1 VNTLFN
7 EDDVTRFYHYLGH
20 HPDEWTEIRAI
31 EWTPDKKG
39 QIERT
44 WVNNE
49 KDFTD
54 FCRKWNQKRHLY
66 AGVNP
71 RNAQGGTTQDVSR
84 VTGIPFDIDSQREKG
99 YEKDAATDQ
108 EVTEA
113 YKQLEQM
120 LKLIKEKGYDEPY
133 IDFSGNGFRVI
144 QKVDMPITDHKKAE
158 EKLKAY
164 FMEYKIHIPTLDS
177 IYDIPR
183 IIKVPGTWSIK
194 GENTEA
200 RPHRIAKIRN
210 IGSSEPD
217 QKLKQH
223 IYSLQTQ
230 EPEPEETPEQQ
241 TDITEE
247 TLKKLTQAQKNKDIQ
262 DLYNGDWEKYG
273 EGKPKWS
280 RSEAES
286 SLIYRLF
293 FYGLTKTEAAHV
305 MRGCKIGKWQESGES
320 YRKNTI
326 DKAYKAYLDNPYRFF
341 DQKDFIPKR
350 LAEEILETNKF
361 MATSE
366 NSELWT
372 YHPEQG
378 IWKPDGTQKLQE
390 TTLNK
395 LKNMWKSYHTN
406 ETEKYIRYSN
416 YVDITEIGGPKNLI
430 VLKNGVLNLD
440 THKLEPFNHKIKAI
454 TAINAD
460 YNPDTDCPLIK
471 KFISEV
477 VNPIDIQKIFQIIGY
492 CLYKSYPLANIFIFT
507 GTGRNG
513 KSVLIKLIS
522 TFLGKDNISS
532 VDIQNLTDESF
543 RSPELY
549 GKLANI
555 NGDLPSKPIKDTGLI
570 KKCTGQDPLT
580 VAKKHKDPFQFYNH
594 AKLLFAANDI
604 PKTYDNSDAMHR
616 RLDVIDFPNKFDTN
630 DPKTDPELI
639 YKLITPEELSG
650 LLNESLRELKI
661 LLETGSFHNEKEIDV
676 RRLDY
681 IRRTDPVQ
689 YFGIK
694 YLKQNMDPE
703 HHIERQTLYNYYVE
717 MCRALEVVPTNSSWF
732 SRNIRRY
739 VTFLDEGWVGK
750 ETVWRGASVD
760 LEALHVLTSKEY
772 SSTKPTKTISSL
784 LMVSM
789 EEEKETIAPTVEK
802 KKNNGLGDPGGHV
815 SMQTK
820 REECLRCV
828 RSGLDTV
835 EKIAEKMGISREG
848 VDGLLKV
855 LARDNMIYCLR
866 PGVWGVV

>member
-1 VNTLFN
+1 MFN
-7 EDDVTRFYHYLGH
+7 EDDVRSFYLYLGH
-20 HPDEWTEIRAI
+20 HPEEWTEIRAI
-31 EWTPDKKG
+31 EWTPDAKG

-49 KDFTD
+49 KDFIE
-54 FCRKWNQKRHLY
+54 FCRKWNQKRHIY

-71 RNAQGGTTQDVSR
+71 RNKQGGTTQDVSR
-84 VTGIPFDIDSQREKG
+84 VTGIPFDIDSQRKKG
-99 YEKDAATDQ
+99 CEKDAATDQ

-120 LKLIKEKGYDEPY
+120 LKLIKEKGYNEPY
-133 IDFSGNGFRVI
+133 IDFSGNGFRII

-158 EKLKAY
+158 KKLKAY
-164 FMEYKIHIPTLDS
+164 FMEYKNHIPILDS
-177 IYDIPR
+177 IFDIPR

-194 GENTEA
+194 GQNTEE
-200 RPHRIAKIRN
+200 RPHRMAKIRN
-210 IGSSEPD
+210 IGPTEPD
-217 QKLKQH
+217 QNLKQH
-223 IYSLQTQ
+223 ILNINIQNIET
-230 EPEPEETPEQQ
+230 EETPEQQ

-247 TLKKLTQAQKNKDIQ
+247 TLKKLARAQKNKDIQ
-262 DLYNGDWEKYG
+262 DLYNGDWEKYA
-273 EGKPKWS
+273 EGKLKWS

-293 FYGLTKTEAAHV
+293 FYGLTKNEAAHV
-305 MRGCKIGKWQESGES
+305 MRNCKIGKWQESGES
-320 YRKNTI
+320 YKKNTI
-326 DKAYKAYLDNPYRFF
+326 EKAYKTYLDNPYRFF
-341 DQKDFIPKR
+341 DKKDFIPKR
-350 LAEEILETNKF
+350 LAEEILQENKF

-366 NSELWT
+366 KSELWV
-372 YHPEQG
+372 YHTDKG
-378 IWKPDGTQKLQE
+378 IWKTDGTQQLQE
-390 TTLNK
+390 ITLNK
-395 LKNMWKSYHTN
+395 LKNMWKSYHTS

-416 YVDITEIGGPKNLI
+416 YVNVTEIGGPKNLV

-440 THKLEPFNHKIKAI
+440 TQQLEPFNPNIKAI
-454 TAINAD
+454 SAIPIEHNTEA
-460 YNPDTDCPLIK
+460 NCPKIK

-477 VNPIDIQKIFQIIGY
+477 VNPKDIQKIFQIIGY

-507 GTGRNG
+507 GNGRNG
-513 KSVLIKLIS
+513 KSVLIKLITS
-522 TFLGKDNISS
+522 FLGEDNISS

-594 AKLLFAANDI
+594 AKLIFAANNI

-616 RLDVIDFPNKFDTN
+616 RLDVIDFPNKFDTDN
-630 DPKTDPELI
+630 PKTDPELI
-639 YKLITPEELSG
+639 QKLITSGELSG
-650 LLNESLRELKI
+650 LLNESLKELKI
-661 LLETGSFHNEKEIDV
+661 LLDTGTFHNEKSIDA
-676 RRLDY
+676 RRIDY

-689 YFGIK
+689 YFGMQ
-694 YLKQNMDPE
+694 YLIQNMDPE

-760 LEALHVLTSKEY
+760 FEALHELTMKEY
-772 SSTKPTKTISSL
+772 SFTKTTKPISTL
-784 LMVSM
+784 FMGVVR
-789 EEEKETIAPTVEK
+789 EEKENSVPTVEK
-802 KKNNGLGDPGGHV
+802 KKNIGLGDLGGHV

-820 REECLRCV
+820 REECLKHV

-835 EKIAEKMGISREG
+835 EKISDKMEISHEG
-848 VDGLLKV
+848 VEGLLQV
-855 LARDNMIYCLR
+855 LARDNMVYSLR
-866 PGVWGVV
+866 PGVWGTI

>member
-1 VNTLFN
+1 MFN
-7 EDDVTRFYHYLGH
+7 ENDIRNFYHYLGH
-20 HPDEWTEIRAI
+20 HPDEYTEIRAI
-31 EWTPDKKG
+31 EWTPDTKG

-49 KDFTD
+49 KDFTA
-54 FCRKWNQKRHLY
+54 FCKKWNHKRHLY

-71 RNAQGGTTQDVSR
+71 RSTTSGTTTDVPR
-84 VTGIPFDIDSQREKG
+84 ITGIPFDIDSQREPG
-99 YEKDAATDQ
+99 HEKDAATDQ
-108 EVTEA
+108 EITEA

-120 LKLIKEKGYDEPY
+120 LKLIKEKGFNEPY

-144 QKVDMPITDHKKAE
+144 QKVDIQITDHKKAE
-158 EKLKAY
+158 TKLKAY
-164 FMEYKIHIPTLDS
+164 FMEYKIHVPTLDS
-177 IYDIPR
+177 IFDIPR

-194 GENTEA
+194 GPNTEE
-200 RPHRIAKIRN
+200 RPHRMAKIRT
-210 IGSSEPD
+210 IGSTESD

-223 IYSLQTQ
+223 ILNIKIQDIETE
-230 EPEPEETPEQQ
+230 EPTEQQ
-241 TDITEE
+241 HEITEE

-262 DLYNGDWEKYG
+262 DLYNGNWEKYG

-293 FYGLTKTEAAHV
+293 FYGLTKNEVTHV
-305 MRGCKIGKWQESGES
+305 MSGCKIGKWQESGES
-320 YRKNTI
+320 YRKNTLNN
-326 DKAYKAYLDNPYRFF
+326 AYKAYLDNPYRFF
-341 DQKDFIPKR
+341 DKKDFIPKR
-350 LAEEILETNKF
+350 LAEEILQENKF

-366 NSELWT
+366 KSDLWT
-372 YHPEQG
+372 YHPEKG
-378 IWKPDGTQKLQE
+378 IWKTDGTQQLQKI
-390 TTLNK
+390 TINK

-406 ETEKYIRYSN
+406 ETEKYIRFSN
-416 YVDITEIGGPKNLI
+416 YINITEIGGPKHLI
-430 VLKNGVLNLD
+430 VLKNGVLNLE
-440 THKLEPFNHKIKAI
+440 TYKLETFNPNIKAI
-454 TAINAD
+454 SAIPVE
-460 YNPDTDCPLIK
+460 YKPDTDCPKIK
-471 KFISEV
+471 KFLTEV
-477 VNPIDIQKIFQIIGY
+477 VETDDIQKIFQIIGY

-522 TFLGKDNISS
+522 SFLGEDNISS

-616 RLDVIDFPNKFDTN
+616 RLDIIDFPNKFDSDN
-630 DPKTDPELI
+630 PKTDPELI

-650 LLNESLRELKI
+650 LLNESLKELRI
-661 LLETGSFHNEKEIDV
+661 LLENGAFHNEKDIDT
-676 RRLDY
+676 RRVDY

-689 YFGIK
+689 YFGMQ

-703 HHIERQTLYNYYVE
+703 HYIGRQTLYNYYVE
-717 MCRALEVVPTNSSWF
+717 MCRALNKIPTNSSWF

-739 VTFLDEGWVGK
+739 VAFLDEGWVGK
-750 ETVWRGASVD
+750 ETVWRGISVD

-772 SSTKPTKTISSL
+772 DPTKTTKTISSL

-789 EEEKETIAPTVEK
+789 ENEKETSIPTEGK
-802 KKNNGLGDPGGHV
+802 KKNNGLGELGGHI
-815 SMQTK
+815 SLETK
-820 REECLRCV
+820 RKECLTLL

-835 EKIAEKMGISREG
+835 EKISEKMEISGEG
-848 VDGLLKV
+848 VEGLLKV
-855 LARDNMIYCLR
+855 LKRDGLVYSLR
-866 PGVWGVV
+866 PGVWGTI